1 MSKPSD
7 IKIRIDGKEYVG
19 WTAISK
25 VVGISRKT
33 IRERVNKKGWSLKKA
48 IDTPVIQKQNYT
60 PPNIVIEGREFTTW
74 VSISKKVG
82 ISESLLRA
90 RVHRMGWSLQDAI
103 NTPASELGKTGNS
116 ISFQETEY
124 PTQEEFVAAVTNLSP
139 FSKTTLKIK
148 LGKLRKQNPD
158 FTEQDLENLVFGKNE
173 IKDEGGFVYLITSLQ
188 TGKQYVGITIR
199 TIKERWK
206 AHQSECGDERIQS
219 PLKTE
224 MREYGFDNFTI
235 EQIGQSDNSKTLKAL
250 ETKEIQ
256 KRNTVFPNGLN
267 SNIGGTLGARD
278 VEVFEFEGIEYR
290 SLSDLARKKGIEPST
305 LNQRIN
311 SYGMSLKEAVYFEN
325 DTTIEWKGDTFENL
339 QSFCDA
345 LNLDY
350 RRVISLRSAN
360 YSMTEIV
367 ERLTQLV
374 PCPICGSE
382 FKKKSSLHKFC
393 SEKCKLKNRY
403 HSNHMS
409 DAKSG
414 KLREVIYKGRVFPT
428 IVSFCREYGFRR
440 SKMTMLLQ
448 KHGQDVSKAI
458 SDYKNNAGNKRT
470 LKFKGIEYPS
480 VSNFCKELNLDRSAF
495 SKSLIKF
502 DGNIERA
509 LEHYKNRKLRR
520 K

>member
-1 MSKPSD
+1 MGNSKD
-7 IKIRIDGKEYVG
+7 IKVLIDGNEYVG
-19 WTAISK
+19 W
-25 VVGISRKT
+25 R
-33 IRERVNKKGWSLKKA
+33 
-48 IDTPVIQKQNYT
+48 
-60 PPNIVIEGREFTTW
+60 
-74 VSISKKVG
+74 SISAKTG

-90 RVHRMGWSLQDAI
+90 RVNRLGWSLSDAV
-103 NTPASELGKTGNS
+103 NTPTAKVGKTGNR
-116 ISFQETEY
+116 INFQGIDY
-124 PTQEEFVAAVTNLSP
+124 PTQEDFVSSISEKSP

-148 LGKLRKQNPD
+148 LGKLRTQKPN
-158 FTEQDLENLVFGKNE
+158 FTEQDLEDLVFGKNE

-206 AHQSECGDERIQS
+206 SHQSECGDERIQS

-235 EQIGQSDNSKTLKAL
+235 EQIGHTDNSKSLKKL
-250 ETKEIQ
+250 ETEEIE

-278 VEVFEFEGIEYR
+278 VEVFEFEGMEYR
-290 SLSDLARKKGIEPST
+290 SLSDLARKKGIEPGT

-325 DTTIEWKGDTFENL
+325 DTSVEWKGDTFENL

-345 LNLDY
+345 LKLDY
-350 RRVISLRSAN
+350 YRVIRLRSAN

-382 FKKKSSLHKFC
+382 FKRKSTLHKFC
-393 SEKCKLKNRY
+393 SDKCKWKNKS

-409 DAKSG
+409 DAQTG
-414 KLREVIYKGRVFPT
+414 KPREVIYKGRVFPT

-440 SKMTMLLQ
+440 NKMTQLLQ

-458 SDYKNNAGNKRT
+458 SDYKNNAGNKRK
-470 LKFKGIEYPS
+470 LKFKGTEYPS
-480 VSNFCKELNLDRSAF
+480 VSNFCKQLNLDRSAF
-495 SKSLIKF
+495 NKSLIKF
-502 DGNIERA
+502 DGDVEKA
-509 LEHYKNRKLRR
+509 LEHSKNRKLRR

>member
-1 MSKPSD
+1 MGNRKD
-7 IKIRIDGKEYVG
+7 IKVLIDGNEYVG
-19 WTAISK
+19 WREISQ
-25 VVGISRKT
+25 KT
-33 IRERVNKKGWSLKKA
+33 
-48 IDTPVIQKQNYT
+48 
-60 PPNIVIEGREFTTW
+60 
-74 VSISKKVG
+74 G

-90 RVHRMGWSLQDAI
+90 RVNRLGWTLSDAV
-103 NTPASELGKTGNS
+103 NTPTSEIGKTGNK
-116 ISFQETEY
+116 ISFREHEY
-124 PTQEEFVAAVTNLSP
+124 STQEEFVTAVAHLSP

-173 IKDEGGFVYLITSLQ
+173 IEDEGGFVYLITSLQ

-250 ETKEIQ
+250 EKKEIQ

-325 DTTIEWKGDTFENL
+325 DTTIEWKGGTFENL

-360 YSMTEIV
+360 YSMSEIV

-374 PCPICGSE
+374 TCPICGSE
-382 FKKKSSLHKFC
+382 FKRKSSLHKFC
-393 SEKCKLKNRY
+393 SEKCKWKNTY
-403 HSNHMS
+403 HSKNMS
-409 DAKSG
+409 DTQTG
-414 KLREVIYKGRVFPT
+414 KPREVTYQGRIFPS
-428 IVSFCREYGFRR
+428 IVSFCEEYGFRR
-440 SKMTMLLQ
+440 TKMTQLLQ
-448 KHGQDVSKAI
+448 KHGQDVSKAV
-458 SDYKNNAGNKRT
+458 SDYKNNAGNKRK
-470 LKFKGIEYPS
+470 LKFKGTEYPS

-502 DGNIERA
+502 DGDVEKA

-520 K
+520 E